1 MTGTGVSF
9 SFCSFIEISVSTPSI
24 SMNSSDYNYDMLSS
38 ITGTRGEGRGTKIAS
53 FLRGVFNVKLARFA
67 SKQEKFVELKQP
79 ALNLKISGFVVSAEV
94 C

>member
-24 SMNSSDYNYDMLSS
+24 SMNSSDYNNDMFSS
-38 ITGTRGEGRGTKIAS
+38 ITATRRVGGTKIAS

-67 SKQEKFVELKQP
+67 SKQNKFAELKQP
-79 ALNLKISGFVVSAEV
+79 LLDLKISGFVVSAEV